1 MSRVMRIQNVK
12 LDHERACR
20 IGCHYCLTSEY
31 LYINKKNPKYK
42 NGKNIKTYIP
52 LCTALALLK
61 SQFLS
66 LKKHDKSDKTLLQSR
81 VKIYMENITMKN
93 KLNKSKSKYGVGEWA
108 DYSYN
113 IGDGCIN
120 NCRYCYARDIAVD
133 ISKKGSN
140 PLTRADWPTEQVKT
154 WKSDINQK
162 VNGIVMLPSMHD
174 ITEAYLPTYMDT
186 LRNLLKAGNDV
197 LIVTKPRLACIKA
210 ICDEFTDYKDNIL
223 IRMTITSM
231 DNNLSQY
238 WESGAPLP
246 QERIEAL
253 IYAHEQGYQTSVS
266 VEPMIDTVE
275 RTVAMYQLVEPYITE
290 DIWFGKMN
298 SIKYRVDISDKLT
311 REAVATI
318 YENQSNKNVL
328 WLYEQL
334 KDQPKVM
341 WKDSIR
347 NIVRQAA

>member
-1 MSRVMRIQNVK
+1 M
-12 LDHERACR
+12 E
-20 IGCHYCLTSEY
+20 
-31 LYINKKNPKYK
+31 YK
-42 NGKNIKTYIP
+42 NT
-52 LCTALALLK
+52 
-61 SQFLS
+61 
-66 LKKHDKSDKTLLQSR
+66 
-81 VKIYMENITMKN
+81 
-93 KLNKSKSKYGVGEWA
+93 LNKSKSGYGVGEWA

-113 IGDGCIN
+113 IGTGCIN

-133 ISKKGSN
+133 ISKKSSK
-140 PLTRADWPTEQVKT
+140 PMTRADWSTEQVKT
-154 WKSDINQK
+154 WKSDISQK
-162 VNGIVMLPSMHD
+162 ANGVIMLPSMHD
-174 ITEAYLPTYMDT
+174 ITETYLPTYLDT

-231 DNNLSQY
+231 DNDLSQY
-238 WESGAPLP
+238 WEPGAPLP
-246 QERIEAL
+246 QERFQAL

-275 RTVAMYQLVEPYITE
+275 KTVAMYRALEPFITE

-298 SIKYRVDISDKLT
+298 DIKRRVDTSDTLV

-318 YENQSNKNVL
+318 YENQSNKNIYM
-328 WLYEQL
+328 LYDQL
-334 KDQPKVM
+334 KDEPKVR

-347 NIVRQAA
+347 DVVKRAA